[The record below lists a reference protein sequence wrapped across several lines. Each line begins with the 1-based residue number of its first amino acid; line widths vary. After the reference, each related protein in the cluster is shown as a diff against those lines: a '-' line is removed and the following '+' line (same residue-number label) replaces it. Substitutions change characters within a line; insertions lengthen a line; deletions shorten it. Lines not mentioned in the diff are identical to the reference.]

1 MIGTARPSTRVLVV
15 DDEQA
20 ITELVSMALRYEGF
34 DVVCAAS
41 VAEALSV
48 ADRFTPHVVVLDVML
63 PDGDGFSLAP
73 KLHARQGGVPVLFLT
88 ARDSDEDKI
97 RGLTLGGDDYLT
109 KPFSVGELVA
119 RVRAVLRR
127 TGAGRGAER
136 LVFADVEIDPR
147 TREVHRAGRF
157 IELTDTEYRL
167 LHYFVVNARVVL
179 TRQQL
184 LDHVWGQQFAGE
196 AGNLE
201 TYVSYLRRKLDDG
214 PRLIHTVR
222 GVGYV
227 MRLPR

>member
-1 MIGTARPSTRVLVV
+1 MIGTARPATRVLVV

-41 VAEALSV
+41 VAEALTV

-127 TGAGRGAER
+127 TGAAAAAER

-157 IELTDTEYRL
+157 VELTDTEYRL

-184 LDHVWGQQFAGE
+184 LDHVWGQDFAGE

>member
-41 VAEALSV
+41 VAEALNV

-184 LDHVWGQQFAGE
+184 LDHVWGQAFAGE

>member
-1 MIGTARPSTRVLVV
+1 MIGTARPATRVLVV

-41 VAEALSV
+41 VAEALTV

-127 TGAGRGAER
+127 AGSAGAVER

-157 IELTDTEYRL
+157 VELTDTEYRL

-184 LDHVWGQQFAGE
+184 LDHVWGQDFAGE